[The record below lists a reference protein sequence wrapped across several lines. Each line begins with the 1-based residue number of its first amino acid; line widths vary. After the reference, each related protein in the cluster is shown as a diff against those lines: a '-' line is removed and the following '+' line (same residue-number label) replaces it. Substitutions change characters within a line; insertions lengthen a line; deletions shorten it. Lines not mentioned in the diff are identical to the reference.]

1 MKLANGKYRVYCKG
15 AAEMVLAIC
24 TARLNEQGGVE
35 PMTDKKDEEK
45 LIRELATEALR
56 TICLAY
62 KDVDAGNLN
71 SIEEID
77 GVEKDLTMIAIVGI
91 EDPVRKEVPPAIADC
106 KKAGITVRMVTGD
119 NMITAAAI
127 AVKCGIIDD
136 VKAEGAIWDGK
147 DFRERVKARPG
158 TTEELNQDE
167 FDKIWVKLR
176 VMGRSTVQCVCV
188 CVCVCTRARV
198 FVRVCVR
205 VCVCV

>member
-45 LIRELATEALR
+45 LIRELAAEALR

-127 AVKCGIIDD
+127 AK
-136 VKAEGAIWDGK
+136 
-147 DFRERVKARPG
+147 
-158 TTEELNQDE
+158 Q
-167 FDKIWVKLR
+167 
-176 VMGRSTVQCVCV
+176 
-188 CVCVCTRARV
+188 
-198 FVRVCVR
+198 
-205 VCVCV
+205 